1 MNKKWLVLFVEDN
14 LSNGYYTYK
23 VVCLDSEINITNEYG
38 DTQFVVPVKFVNS
51 TSQLV
56 VDYFKFGTNDYRE
69 PNKSGI
75 FITRD
80 FDFLKKDVY
89 FNYKNRGW
97 EIQGKDNV
105 SIKNVSYTTISERLT
120 HAAEPTSS
128 KDIPVSE
135 EDNFFLIN
143 R

>member
-1 MNKKWLVLFVEDN
+1 MNKKWLILFVEDN

-23 VVCLDSEINITNEYG
+23 VICLDSEINITNEYG

-56 VDYFKFGTNDYRE
+56 TDYFKFGTNDYRE

-80 FDFLKKDVY
+80 FDFLKKVL
-89 FNYKNRGW
+89 NRYKLQKVRKR
-97 EIQGKDNV
+97 EKKRD
-105 SIKNVSYTTISERLT
+105 IK
-120 HAAEPTSS
+120 S
-128 KDIPVSE
+128 KYKE
-135 EDNFFLIN
+135 TREK
-143 R
+143 